1 MVRKVY
7 ADQVDGQPDMHQLAE
22 SIKQQRGQPVEP
34 EEEVAAVHAKLQS
47 RATSPGVSASAS
59 PDLSPRAWDPAEQ
72 PAVDYVAIQRV
83 VTHKQRQQGAAQRQ
97 AAHASPLRGK
107 RPLRDASKLRAKNQ
121 PPKSAPGI
129 GAVEP
134 TQTHMRRRNVS
145 PVDFS
150 GSPAHS
156 PTLSPRASSPSASVG
171 AISPGSPVDT
181 SFAALREERA
191 PATASVPG
199 TAAGAAGTPGATSE
213 PRSSPSPTP
222 GEPVEVLVP
231 EQAVPD
237 SALPQTQVIGK
248 VFGFKSPGTRGTTYS
263 PSPTFGIGRRFTSA
277 GIPRQATTEP
287 ITEHRSLLHTRRV
300 AAARPEDAF
309 PGAPAP
315 LRLGAGVR
323 SKLAMSSGA
332 PLGSKAGTAALV
344 HSRLLQTATHPALQA
359 HAVSDNPAVAR
370 MQAARGVIGHFYDG
384 VASGKPSPVQ
394 TALRSA
400 VALEDA
406 PAVAFE
412 RHAVGGGF
420 ISYTLRQAAPVPPA
434 RQQVQ
439 ELNRVLDAG
448 TPAGSRA
455 MSASAASIL
464 RRGGSRALLTSASAS
479 TRSRSTERS
488 IWQHTASPIVLGHT
502 RRKSEQ
508 VLVSGKSMETMS
520 DRASTLTRSSS
531 LQLRGSLGSSLQ
543 EMVNDASALSVHG
556 DKL

>member
-7 ADQVDGQPDMHQLAE
+7 ADQVDGKPDMHQLAE
-22 SIKQQRGQPVEP
+22 SIRQQRGQPVEL

-72 PAVDYVAIQRV
+72 PPVDYVAIQRV

-97 AAHASPLRGK
+97 AALASPLRGK

-121 PPKSAPGI
+121 PPKPAPGI

-150 GSPAHS
+150 GSPVHS
-156 PTLSPRASSPSASVG
+156 PTLTPRASSPPASAG
-171 AISPGSPVDT
+171 AISPGSPAEI
-181 SFAALREERA
+181 SFVAPRQEGT
-191 PATASVPG
+191 PATASVLG
-199 TAAGAAGTPGATSE
+199 TAAAGTAEATSE
-213 PRSSPSPTP
+213 PSNSASPTP

-237 SALPQTQVIGK
+237 SALPETQVIGK

-263 PSPTFGIGRRFTSA
+263 PSPTFGIGRRFTNA
-277 GIPRQATTEP
+277 GIARQAATEP

-384 VASGKPSPVQ
+384 VASGKPSPIQ

-439 ELNRVLDAG
+439 ELNRVLEAG

-455 MSASAASIL
+455 MSASAAGIL

-479 TRSRSTERS
+479 TRSRSTEHS
-488 IWQHTASPIVLGHT
+488 VWQHTASPIVLGHT

-508 VLVSGKSMETMS
+508 VLISGKSMETMS
-520 DRASTLTRSSS
+520 SRASTLTRSSS

-543 EMVNDASALSVHG
+543 QMASDTSVLSVHG